1 MDVHNAERHAGI
13 WMHTMQKDMQGGIDH
28 AQMHEADIDIAGTQR
43 HTWCLFCACGA
54 FIDTCE
60 ALSGALG

>member
-1 MDVHNAERHAGI
+1 
-13 WMHTMQKDMQGGIDH
+13 MHTMQKDMQGGIDH